1 MATVARRGGPGI
13 KFRPRPDAGGVKRKS
28 WLQRPLLYVGI
39 LLLVVVV
46 VLVAVTVIQTA
57 PVPQKLKYGVVLDAG
72 SSHTALFIYHWPAEK
87 MNDTGL
93 VEQLGSC
100 SVKGPGISSYWSEVE
115 RAGPSLQACLDK
127 AMETIPAQQHTET
140 PVYLGATAGLRLL
153 RLQNRI
159 QAEKLLHAVE
169 QFIHT
174 YPFDFQGARIIS
186 GLDEGAF
193 GWITINYL
201 MGILQQD
208 TAGEPDTLGAL
219 DLGGGSTQ
227 ITFVPD
233 REVQAPQN
241 AMHFRLYGRDYNMYT
256 HSFLCYGKDQALKM
270 LLQNLMVPDQG
281 TIRNPC
287 FNLGYEK
294 SINVSDFFNSPCT
307 PGMARSRNQTLRVV
321 GTGDSRQCR
330 LHVRA
335 LFNHSTCSWTNC
347 SFNGIYQPP
356 VWGNFGAFSA
366 YYFVTAFFNKGQQ
379 RQSLSELKEAVEKFC
394 NLSWAQAKA
403 IYKIK
408 ERYLSENCFSGHYVL
423 ALLISGYNFSAA
435 TWDSI
440 QFIKKIKGSDAG
452 WTLGYM
458 LNLTNMIPAE
468 GRPPKPLSP
477 TSFLSIL
484 VVFSIAALLLL
495 LAVFLL
501 AYRRISRERQMLLT

>member
-1 MATVARRGGPGI
+1 MVAAPTAVCRHPAAGGGCGAGRGDGDTDRASATETEVWRGPG
-13 KFRPRPDAGGVKRKS
+13 RGLLTHGALHLPLAGGEDERHWTSEAVGV
-28 WLQRPLLYVGI
+28 LQREG
-39 LLLVVVV
+39 
-46 VLVAVTVIQTA
+46 
-57 PVPQKLKYGVVLDAG
+57 
-72 SSHTALFIYHWPAEK
+72 
-87 MNDTGL
+87 
-93 VEQLGSC
+93 
-100 SVKGPGISSYWSEVE
+100 
-115 RAGPSLQACLDK
+115 
-127 AMETIPAQQHTET
+127 
-140 PVYLGATAGLRLL
+140 
-153 RLQNRI
+153 LQNHV

-201 MGILQQD
+201 MGNLQQD

-233 REVQAPQN
+233 REVQAPEN

-270 LLQNLMVPDQG
+270 LMQNLMVPDQG

-307 PGMARSRNQTLRVV
+307 PGTARSWNQTLRVV
-321 GTGDSRQCR
+321 GTGDSRQCG
-330 LHVRA
+330 LQVRA
-335 LFNHSTCSWTNC
+335 LLNHSACSWTSC
-347 SFNGIYQPP
+347 SFNGLYQPP

-394 NLSWAQAKA
+394 SMSWAKA
-403 IYKIK
+403 TSVYNIK

-468 GRPPKPLSP
+468 GRRPKPLSS

-501 AYRRISRERQMLLT
+501 AHRRISRERQMLLT